1 VEDKITIEIPKITIE
16 IPKSRFDEFCKIAKE
31 PNGQRFGQRLYNF
44 MELHKVTSPANQGWA
59 DKLYNASDEAAKF
72 MIKCRLNYDS

>member
-1 VEDKITIEIPKITIE
+1 MENELSIQIPKT
-16 IPKSRFDEFCKIAKE
+16 RFDEFCKELKN
-31 PNGQRFGQRLYNF
+31 PNGQRIGQRFYDF
-44 MELHKVTSPANQGWA
+44 MELHKVTSPANQDWA

>member
-1 VEDKITIEIPKITIE
+1 MEDKITIE

-31 PNGQRFGQRLYNF
+31 PNGQRFGQRFYNF

-59 DKLYNASDEAAKF
+59 DKLYNATDVQG
-72 MIKCRLNYDS
+72 RGLQTQPNQ